1 MTRVLTG
8 ATLIDGTGAIPVSDA
23 ALVIDG
29 ERIIAAGPRTGL
41 TWPPDA
47 DVVDVSGRTVIPGL
61 IDAHDHMASHGYA
74 LATRW
79 GLDEPASTAH
89 LRTARVLAE
98 TLAMGYTTVRDAG
111 GLDAGFKVAI
121 EHGLIAGPRLVL
133 GIQIISPTGG
143 IGDRVSPS
151 GHECCAAYDPL
162 LPRSVGNG
170 PDEVR
175 DVVRTIVRAG
185 ADVIK
190 PATTGGASSRAGH
203 GPRDAAF
210 SLEEMQALVA
220 ESHALGRRVMCHALG
235 GPGLRTALAAGVD
248 SIEHGCYLDEEPE
261 LMTRMAAQGTFF
273 VPTLT
278 VYVYHR
284 DSVAPHVR
292 ARAIELH
299 PHHLASVKRALEL
312 GVPIA
317 AGTDAGGHG
326 HPKNALELTYLVE
339 AGLTPIHALRA
350 GTHGAGPG
358 PGVPGAILAERLAS
372 LGFTVSRV
380 AQEHFGDH
388 LVAEKP
394 GRGPRRFLFVG
405 HFDTVF
411 ASGTVKERPFHVA
424 GGRAYGPGVYDMK
437 GGLTALLYALR
448 AHRETRSRAWDD
460 VSIAIVFNSDEER
473 LSPTSR
479 AVIETQARRAHS
491 VGILEP
497 ARPGGEYVM
506 ARKGAGVFR
515 LEVTGKSSHAGL
527 QPELGASA
535 IWDLAQKVAELH
547 TLTSFDTGTTMNVGV
562 IRGGTR
568 PNVIADR
575 AAADIDLRVWN
586 TEEAARATA
595 RMREICER
603 VRVPGTV
610 ARFTGAIQFPPWPP
624 GNPGTARLL
633 EIMQATGRDLGVE
646 VKAIATGGG
655 SDGNHTPQPAP
666 ADHGP

>member
-190 PATTGGASSRAGH
+190 TATTGGASSRAGH

-261 LMTRMAAQGTFF
+261 LMARMAAQGTFF

-284 DSVAPHVR
+284 ESVAPHVR
-292 ARAIELH
+292 ARAIDLH
-299 PHHLASVKRALEL
+299 PHHLASIRRALEL

-326 HPKNALELTYLVE
+326 HPKNALELRYLVE
-339 AGLTPIHALRA
+339 AGLTPMQALRA
-350 GTHGAGPG
+350 ATQWAARCLDLERELGTLEKG
-358 PGVPGAILAERLAS
+358 RLADVVV
-372 LGFTVSRV
+372 VSGNPLDDVRV
-380 AQEHFGDH
+380 LLD
-388 LVAEKP
+388 P
-394 GRGPRRFLFVG
+394 GRIELVL
-405 HFDTVF
+405 
-411 ASGTVKERPFHVA
+411 
-424 GGRAYGPGVYDMK
+424 K
-437 GGLTALLYALR
+437 GGAVCADRRPSGARTGKELTAGR
-448 AHRETRSRAWDD
+448 I
-460 VSIAIVFNSDEER
+460 VSAFD
-473 LSPTSR
+473 
-479 AVIETQARRAHS
+479 
-491 VGILEP
+491 P
-497 ARPGGEYVM
+497 A
-506 ARKGAGVFR
+506 
-515 LEVTGKSSHAGL
+515 
-527 QPELGASA
+527 
-535 IWDLAQKVAELH
+535 
-547 TLTSFDTGTTMNVGV
+547 
-562 IRGGTR
+562 
-568 PNVIADR
+568 
-575 AAADIDLRVWN
+575 
-586 TEEAARATA
+586 
-595 RMREICER
+595 
-603 VRVPGTV
+603 
-610 ARFTGAIQFPPWPP
+610 
-624 GNPGTARLL
+624 
-633 EIMQATGRDLGVE
+633 
-646 VKAIATGGG
+646 
-655 SDGNHTPQPAP
+655 
-666 ADHGP
+666 

>member
-190 PATTGGASSRAGH
+190 TATTGGASSRAGH

-210 SLEEMQALVA
+210 S
-220 ESHALGRRVMCHALG
+220 SRRC
-235 GPGLRTALAAGVD
+235 R
-248 SIEHGCYLDEEPE
+248 
-261 LMTRMAAQGTFF
+261 RWW
-273 VPTLT
+273 
-278 VYVYHR
+278 R
-284 DSVAPHVR
+284 
-292 ARAIELH
+292 
-299 PHHLASVKRALEL
+299 
-312 GVPIA
+312 
-317 AGTDAGGHG
+317 
-326 HPKNALELTYLVE
+326 
-339 AGLTPIHALRA
+339 
-350 GTHGAGPG
+350 
-358 PGVPGAILAERLAS
+358 
-372 LGFTVSRV
+372 SR
-380 AQEHFGDH
+380 
-388 LVAEKP
+388 
-394 GRGPRRFLFVG
+394 
-405 HFDTVF
+405 
-411 ASGTVKERPFHVA
+411 
-424 GGRAYGPGVYDMK
+424 
-437 GGLTALLYALR
+437 
-448 AHRETRSRAWDD
+448 TRSDD
-460 VSIAIVFNSDEER
+460 A
-473 LSPTSR
+473 
-479 AVIETQARRAHS
+479 
-491 VGILEP
+491 
-497 ARPGGEYVM
+497 
-506 ARKGAGVFR
+506 
-515 LEVTGKSSHAGL
+515 
-527 QPELGASA
+527 
-535 IWDLAQKVAELH
+535 
-547 TLTSFDTGTTMNVGV
+547 
-562 IRGGTR
+562 
-568 PNVIADR
+568 
-575 AAADIDLRVWN
+575 
-586 TEEAARATA
+586 
-595 RMREICER
+595 
-603 VRVPGTV
+603 
-610 ARFTGAIQFPPWPP
+610 
-624 GNPGTARLL
+624 
-633 EIMQATGRDLGVE
+633 
-646 VKAIATGGG
+646 
-655 SDGNHTPQPAP
+655 
-666 ADHGP
+666 